1 MLSGPSCVG
10 KGPLC
15 QALETLYPRLANQL
29 HKLVLYNSRKP
40 RPGELEGVDY
50 YFRSRDEME
59 ALGKNERFVLLNI
72 RGDLQG
78 VDLDD
83 LSASIG
89 QGEDIFFE
97 GNPFVPQA
105 LWELPELKQVS
116 MLRVFLSPLSRSE
129 ILWYKELGVNLEEMV
144 TDIQRRK
151 LLRRTQKQKGFLSLP
166 DLENIEKRARSAPV
180 ELRLAWQFDWVI
192 PNHDGEDSEN
202 WNAFYYPVGDA
213 LKAVQCFAGLLQRDH
228 DDYAERWEKK
238 PVAGVKNRG
247 GDNQHRPHCPPRDLS
262 ILLFQPSNP

>member
-15 QALETLYPRLANQL
+15 QALEALYPRLAKQL

-50 YFRSRDEME
+50 YFRSRAEME
-59 ALGKNERFVLLNI
+59 ALGEKERFVLLNV

-78 VDLDD
+78 VDLVE
-83 LSASIG
+83 LNSVIG
-89 QGEDIFFE
+89 RGEDILFE
-97 GNPFVPQA
+97 GNPFVPRA
-105 LWELPELKQVS
+105 LWELPELKQVP
-116 MLRVFLSPLSRSE
+116 MLKVFLSPLSRSE
-129 ILWYKELGVNLEEMV
+129 IIWYKVQGVNLDEMA

-151 LLRRTQKQKGFLSLP
+151 LLRRTQKQKGLLSLP
-166 DLENIEKRARSAPV
+166 DLENIEKRARSAPD

-213 LKAVQCFAGLLQRDH
+213 LNAVRCFAALLQGDPAAH
-228 DDYAERWEKK
+228 AERWEQSLW
-238 PVAGVKNRG
+238 PE
-247 GDNQHRPHCPPRDLS
+247 
-262 ILLFQPSNP
+262 

>member
-1 MLSGPSCVG
+1 MKSGRFVMLSGPSCVG

-15 QALETLYPRLANQL
+15 QSLQTLYPQMANKL

-40 RPGELEGVDY
+40 RPGELEGEDY
-50 YFRSRDEME
+50 YFRSREEME
-59 ALGKNERFVLLNI
+59 RLGKKERFVLLEV

-78 VDLDD
+78 IDLDE
-83 LSASIG
+83 LSSIIG

-105 LWELPELKQVS
+105 LRDLPELELIP

-129 ILWYKELGVNLEEMV
+129 ILWYKQRGVNIDELA

-151 LLRRTQKQKGFLSLP
+151 LLRRTQKQKGILSLP
-166 DLENIEKRARSAPV
+166 DLENIEKRAQSAPS

-213 LKAVQCFAGLLQRDH
+213 LKAVRCFADLLQGDH
-228 DDYAERWEKK
+228 DAYAERWERSLW
-238 PVAGVKNRG
+238 PE
-247 GDNQHRPHCPPRDLS
+247 
-262 ILLFQPSNP
+262 

>member
-1 MLSGPSCVG
+1 MKSGRFVMLSGPSCVG

-15 QALETLYPRLANQL
+15 QALETLYPQRADKL

-50 YFRSRDEME
+50 YFRSREE
-59 ALGKNERFVLLNI
+59 LGRLKNKERFVLLEV

-78 VDLDD
+78 IDIDE
-83 LSASIG
+83 LSTILG
-89 QGEDIFFE
+89 RGEDIFFE

-105 LWELPELKQVS
+105 LWGLPELNQVQ

-129 ILWYKELGVNLEEMV
+129 ILWYKEQGVNLKEIV

-151 LLRRTQKQKGFLSLP
+151 LLRRTQKQKGLLSLP
-166 DLENIEKRARSAPV
+166 DLENIEKRAQSAPV
-180 ELRLAWQFDWVI
+180 ELKLAWQFDWVI

-213 LKAVQCFAGLLQRDH
+213 LKAVQCFAGLLQGEPNAW
-228 DDYAERWEKK
+228 AERWEKGLW
-238 PVAGVKNRG
+238 PE
-247 GDNQHRPHCPPRDLS
+247 
-262 ILLFQPSNP
+262 